1 MSEKKSINALF
12 IIHGLNVGGMEKHLL
27 MLCSEL
33 LKTEN
38 NVTVIS
44 LTPDGILRPLFI
56 QNGVKILTI
65 ARQRFFPLGWFMYT
79 LTLYKYLKALNID
92 VFHIYLGWTHIL
104 ELIASKIA
112 NTKCTIT
119 TRRGRVNELFG
130 SRLILR
136 QISNIFVDEIVANS
150 KFILSWARRKER
162 WKKELGVV
170 IYNGV
175 DESVIDLIT
184 VNPLH
189 EFKEKTIVY
198 VASLTDVKRHIDL
211 LHAAKIVVDQRDDV
225 SFLFVGDGYNRN
237 NLEKY
242 IEMNELN
249 ERIHLLGHRVD
260 VRSILAHSTIS
271 LNCSVSECNSNAILE
286 SMAEGIPIIATNIE
300 GNVELVSDGYNG
312 ILIQPQKPILLAEAI
327 LNMLIDPEKALN
339 MGRNGKKQINRFFS
353 KDAMVNKTTSLYAKY
368 LY

>member
-1 MSEKKSINALF
+1 
-12 IIHGLNVGGMEKHLL
+12 
-27 MLCSEL
+27 
-33 LKTEN
+33 
-38 NVTVIS
+38 
-44 LTPDGILRPLFI
+44 
-56 QNGVKILTI
+56 
-65 ARQRFFPLGWFMYT
+65 
-79 LTLYKYLKALNID
+79 
-92 VFHIYLGWTHIL
+92 
-104 ELIASKIA
+104 
-112 NTKCTIT
+112 
-119 TRRGRVNELFG
+119 
-130 SRLILR
+130 
-136 QISNIFVDEIVANS
+136 
-150 KFILSWARRKER
+150 
-162 WKKELGVV
+162 
-170 IYNGV
+170 
-175 DESVIDLIT
+175 
-184 VNPLH
+184 
-189 EFKEKTIVY
+189 
-198 VASLTDVKRHIDL
+198 
-211 LHAAKIVVDQRDDV
+211 VDQRDDV